1 MSSSSLPPIQSLQL
15 RKSYALL
22 KKVDRIAISESGD
35 EVTFLDDNVV
45 LPGNQD
51 TRKNLVFIFPLQFKG
66 DPPSFFAW
74 PRYCAYLGS

>member
-15 RKSYALL
+15 LKSYALL

-51 TRKNLVFIFPLQFKG
+51 TRKHLVFIFPLQV
-66 DPPSFFAW
+66 
-74 PRYCAYLGS
+74 